1 MANRVV
7 VTGMGAVTPCG
18 IGVENFWAGLL
29 KGVSAADYIT
39 HFDATNY
46 STRFACE
53 VKDFDPEKYIDP
65 KKISRMDRFTQFA
78 VVSAKEALE
87 MSGLKVEG
95 DLKKDVG
102 VIIGSGIGGIMTTE
116 KNIKLLLERGPRRI
130 SPFLIP
136 MMITN
141 MAGGE
146 IAIQY
151 GFQGPNFAVSS
162 ACASASHAIG
172 VAFRLIQNGEA
183 KVMVTGGSDAAITP
197 ISHGAFCRI
206 GALSKRNDDPAHA
219 SRPFDKER
227 DGFVMAEGAG
237 ILVFEEMEFA
247 RARGA
252 EILAEVVGFG
262 QSDDAY
268 HQTAPEPTGE
278 IAAYTIQ
285 KALDDGK
292 ISKEEVDYI
301 NAHGTSTPYN
311 DRGETAAIKKV
322 FGERA
327 KKIPVSSTKS
337 VTGHLLGATGAVE
350 LVATIM
356 AMRKSIIPP
365 TINYKVP
372 DPECDLDYVPNEA
385 RQKEIKVALSNS
397 FGFGGHNAVIAVRNF
412 R

>member
-7 VTGMGAVTPCG
+7 VTGIGAVTPCG
-18 IGVENFWAGLL
+18 IGAENFFNGLL
-29 KGVSAADYIT
+29 KGVSAADHIT

-53 VKDFDPEKYIDP
+53 IKSFEPEKFIDP

-78 VVSAKEALE
+78 VAAAKESIS
-87 MSGLKVEG
+87 MSGLKIDGE
-95 DLKKDVG
+95 LRKQVG
-102 VIIGSGIGGIMTTE
+102 VIIGSGIGGIITTE
-116 KNIKLLLERGPRRI
+116 KNIRALLERGPRRI

-146 IAIQY
+146 IAIEY

-162 ACASASHAIG
+162 ACASAGHAIG
-172 VAFRLIQNGEA
+172 VSYRLIQNGEA

-219 SRPFDKER
+219 SCPFDKER

-247 RARGA
+247 KARGA
-252 EILAEVVGFG
+252 EILAEVIGFA

-278 IAAYTIQ
+278 VAAYTIQ
-285 KALDDGK
+285 KAIDDGK
-292 ISKEEVDYI
+292 IDKNEVDYI

-311 DRGETAAIKKV
+311 DKSETVAIKKV

-327 KKIPVSSTKS
+327 KEIPVSSTKS
-337 VTGHLLGATGAVE
+337 VTGHLLGAAGAVE
-350 LVATIM
+350 LIASIL
-356 AMRKSIIPP
+356 AMKKSIIPP
-365 TINYKVP
+365 TINYRTP
-372 DPECDLDYVPNEA
+372 DPECDLDYVPNEP
-385 RQKEIKVALSNS
+385 REKKIRVALSNS
-397 FGFGGHNAVIAVRNF
+397 FGFGGHNAVIAVRKV
-412 R
+412 